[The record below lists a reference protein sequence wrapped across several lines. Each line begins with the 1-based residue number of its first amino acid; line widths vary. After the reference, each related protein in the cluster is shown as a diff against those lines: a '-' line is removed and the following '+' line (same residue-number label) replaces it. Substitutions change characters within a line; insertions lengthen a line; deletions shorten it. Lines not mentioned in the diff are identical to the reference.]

1 MEFLAAGGK
10 ALDPE
15 SYCTAGLEYRMWVL
29 SVDGATKREMTDSV
43 AEPFQVIQLTED
55 TAYAMMKECVKGTDG
70 KWSSQLSVLESPL
83 APSLCFA
90 RGKRWASQAQY
101 QPTTV
106 FAGCMAVLW

>member
-15 SYCTAGLEYRMWVL
+15 SYCTAGLEYRIWVL

-55 TAYAMMKECVKGTDG
+55 TAYAMMKECVQGTGG
-70 KWSSQLSVLESPL
+70 KWEFNFSNKIINFADNSVTPVSDIVSLS
-83 APSLCFA
+83 AFIH
-90 RGKRWASQAQY
+90 
-101 QPTTV
+101 
-106 FAGCMAVLW
+106 